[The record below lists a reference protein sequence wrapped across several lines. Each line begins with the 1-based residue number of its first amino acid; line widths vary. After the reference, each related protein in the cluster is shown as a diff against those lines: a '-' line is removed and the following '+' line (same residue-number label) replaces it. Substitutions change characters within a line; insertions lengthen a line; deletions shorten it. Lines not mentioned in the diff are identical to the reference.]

1 MPGEQRG
8 KKHRSGAGRPLVGD
22 VRMVRVTVTL
32 PPEYVAWAREVG
44 QGGNVSD
51 GLRRLLDDLD
61 QRQGAN

>member
-1 MPGEQRG
+1 
-8 KKHRSGAGRPLVGD
+8 
-22 VRMVRVTVTL
+22 MVRVTVTL